1 MTATSPGLS
10 DDEEIFFF
18 SFSLSLVTR
27 GGFCG
32 FSRRIFGDGLGVR
45 AGPAAGLAPEE
56 EEGVDSA
63 DSKDSSIAGGRIEGG
78 MSFFKD
84 FNSFFGGRVTKAE
97 NLATSTAGCCAGLA
111 SVSFSFN
118 PLKILKKMTK
128 LKNWQRKIGKKFS
141 FTISD
146 RRIRQWSALAMR
158 RQFRRIWT

>member
-56 EEGVDSA
+56 EGVGSA
-63 DSKDSSIAGGRIEGG
+63 DSNGSSTAGGRIGGG

-97 NLATSTAGCCAGLA
+97 NLATSTAGCCAGLT
-111 SVSFSFN
+111 SVSFSLN
-118 PLKILKKMTK
+118 PLKILK
-128 LKNWQRKIGKKFS
+128 NGQN
-141 FTISD
+141 
-146 RRIRQWSALAMR
+146 
-158 RQFRRIWT
+158 